1 LSQEPV
7 SPDEFAALMAAVGP
21 FGRERRIAVAVSGG
35 ADSMALA
42 LLLAGWGR
50 PAAMVVD
57 HGLRPES
64 GVEAALTAARLA
76 DLGVAA
82 RVLPV
87 TGLAR
92 GPALAERAR
101 TARYAILTAA
111 CRDAGLAD
119 LLLAHHA
126 QDQAETLLLRQAAG
140 SGPFGLAGMAPVTH
154 GEAVRLLR
162 PLLPVMPAR
171 LRATLRCA
179 GASWIEDPTNTDP
192 ATLRA
197 RLRAAFAQ
205 GDAASVSDLCRTA
218 RQHGVARREQEA
230 SIADELARQVSFLP
244 GGVAVVAGP
253 AISAAALSALI
264 WTISGARHPPGTAAV
279 ARLAG
284 RLCPA
289 TLHGA
294 AILPT
299 PGGWLVGREAAAQ
312 AGAVPAQA
320 GAVWDR
326 RFRLLAPP
334 PPHDGTLGPLGDDAA
349 RLRRWSGLPAAL
361 LRTAPAIRCSYGLF
375 AVPSLSY
382 PDRETCRAVP
392 IAFCPPR
399 PAAPVP
405 FAPV

>member
-1 LSQEPV
+1 MSETPV
-7 SPDEFAALMAAVGP
+7 SPDEFAASMAAVGP
-21 FGRERRIAVAVSGG
+21 FGRERRVAVAVSGG

-50 PAAMVVD
+50 PTALVVD

-76 DLGVAA
+76 DFGIAA

-101 TARYAILTAA
+101 TARYAVLTAA

-126 QDQAETLLLRQAAG
+126 QDQAETLLIRQGAG
-140 SGPFGLAGMAPVTH
+140 SGPSGLAGMAPVTH
-154 GEAVRLLR
+154 GDAVRLLR
-162 PLLPVMPAR
+162 PLLPVMPAQ
-171 LRATLRCA
+171 LRATLRRA
-179 GASWIEDPTNTDP
+179 GARWVEDPTNTDP
-192 ATLRA
+192 ATPRA
-197 RLRAAFAQ
+197 RFRAAFAR
-205 GDAASVSDLCRTA
+205 GEAAPVLDLCRTA
-218 RQHGVARREQEA
+218 RQHGTARREREV

-244 GGVAVVAGP
+244 GGVAAISGP
-253 AISAAALSALI
+253 TISAAALSALI
-264 WTISGARHPPGTAAV
+264 WPVSGARHPPGTAAV
-279 ARLAG
+279 ARLAA
-284 RLCPA
+284 RLRPA

-294 AILPT
+294 VVLPT
-299 PGGWLVGREAAAQ
+299 SGGWLVGREAAAQ

-320 GAVWDR
+320 GAVWDH
-326 RFRLLAPP
+326 RFRLLAS
-334 PPHDGTLGPLGDDAA
+334 PPHDGTFGPLGDDAA
-349 RLRRWSGLPAAL
+349 LLRRWSGLPAAL

-375 AVPSLSY
+375 AVPGLAY
-382 PDRETCRAVP
+382 PDQETCRAVP

-399 PAAPVP
+399 PAAPAP
-405 FAPV
+405 FALG

>member
-21 FGRERRIAVAVSGG
+21 FGRERRVAVAVSGG

-64 GVEAALTAARLA
+64 GVEAAVTAARLA
-76 DLGVAA
+76 DLGIAA

-101 TARYAILTAA
+101 TARYAALTAA

-126 QDQAETLLLRQAAG
+126 QDQAETLLLREDAG
-140 SGPFGLAGMAPVTH
+140 SGPSGLAGMAPVTH
-154 GEAVRLLR
+154 GEVVRLLR
-162 PLLPVMPAR
+162 PLLPVTPAR
-171 LRATLRCA
+171 LRATLRRA

-192 ATLRA
+192 ATPRA

-205 GDAASVSDLCRTA
+205 GDAAPVPDLCRA
-218 RQHGVARREQEA
+218 AQRRGAARREREA
-230 SIADELARQVSFLP
+230 SIADELARQVSFSP
-244 GGVAVVAGP
+244 CGVAVIAGP
-253 AISAAALSALI
+253 TISAAALSALL
-264 WTISGARHPPGTAAV
+264 WTVSGARHPPGTAAV
-279 ARLAG
+279 ARLAR
-284 RLCPA
+284 RLRPA

-294 AILPT
+294 VILPT
-299 PGGWLVGREAAAQ
+299 SGGWLVGREAAAQ

-320 GAVWDR
+320 GAVWDG
-326 RFRLLAPP
+326 RFRLRAA
-334 PPHDGTLGPLGDDAA
+334 PPHDAMLGPLGDDAA
-349 RLRRWSGLPAAL
+349 QLRRWSDLPAAL
-361 LRTAPAIRCSYGLF
+361 LRTAPAVRCSYGLF

-392 IAFCPPR
+392 ISFCPPR
-399 PAAPVP
+399 PAAPAP

>member
-1 LSQEPV
+1 MSQEPV

-21 FGRERRIAVAVSGG
+21 FGRERRVAVAVSGG

-42 LLLAGWGR
+42 LLLAGWWR
-50 PAAMVVD
+50 PTAMVVD

-64 GVEAALTAARLA
+64 GAEAALTAARLTG
-76 DLGVAA
+76 LGIAA

-101 TARYAILTAA
+101 TARYAVLTAA

-126 QDQAETLLLRQAAG
+126 QDQAETLLLRQGAK
-140 SGPFGLAGMAPVTH
+140 SGPSGLAGMAPVTH

-171 LRATLRCA
+171 LRATLRRA
-179 GASWIEDPTNTDP
+179 GAGWIEDPSNTDP
-192 ATLRA
+192 ATPRA

-205 GDAASVSDLCRTA
+205 GNAASVPDLCRTA
-218 RQHGVARREQEA
+218 RRQGVARREREA

-244 GGVAVVAGP
+244 GGVAVIAGP
-253 AISAAALSALI
+253 TISAGVLSALI
-264 WTISGARHPPGTAAV
+264 WTISGARHPPGVAAV

-284 RLCPA
+284 RLHPA

-294 AILPT
+294 VILST
-299 PGGWLVGREAAAQ
+299 RGGWLIGREAAAQ
-312 AGAVPAQA
+312 AAAVPAQA
-320 GAVWDR
+320 GAVWDG
-326 RFRLLAPP
+326 RFRLLGAPP
-334 PPHDGTLGPLGDDAA
+334 RDGTLGPLGDDAA
-349 RLRRWSGLPAAL
+349 QLRRWSGLPAAL

-399 PAAPVP
+399 PTAPAP
-405 FAPV
+405 FAPG

>member
-1 LSQEPV
+1 MSGTPV
-7 SPDEFAALMAAVGP
+7 SPAEFAALMAAVGP
-21 FGRERRIAVAVSGG
+21 FGRERRVAVAVSGG

-64 GVEAALTAARLA
+64 GAEADSTAARLA
-76 DLGVAA
+76 DLGIPV
-82 RVLPV
+82 RVLPLP
-87 TGLAR
+87 GLAR

-101 TARYAILTAA
+101 TARYAALTAA

-126 QDQAETLLLRQAAG
+126 QDQAETLLLRQDAG
-140 SGPFGLAGMAPVTH
+140 SGPAGLAGMAPVTH
-154 GEAVRLLR
+154 REAVRLLR
-162 PLLPVMPAR
+162 PLLTVEPAR
-171 LRATLRCA
+171 LRATLRRV
-179 GASWIEDPTNTDP
+179 GASWIEDPTNTDL
-192 ATLRA
+192 ATPRA
-197 RLRAAFAQ
+197 RLRAAFDR
-205 GDAASVSDLCRTA
+205 GDAAPVPDLCRA
-218 RQHGVARREQEA
+218 AKRRGAARREREA
-230 SIADELARQVSFLP
+230 LVAEELARLVSFLP
-244 GGVAVVAGP
+244 GGVAAIAGP

-264 WTISGARHPPGTAAV
+264 WTVSGARHPPATLAV
-279 ARLAG
+279 ARLAE
-284 RLCPA
+284 RLRPA

-299 PGGWLVGREAAAQ
+299 SGGWLVGREAAAQ

-326 RFRLLAPP
+326 RFRLLAA
-334 PPHDGTLGPLGDDAA
+334 PPHGGTLGPLGDDAA

-382 PDRETCRAVP
+382 PDRDACRAVP
-392 IAFCPPR
+392 TVFCPPR
-399 PAAPVP
+399 PAAPGP
-405 FAPV
+405 FAPG